1 MDLSHNLIKNN
12 LRRRTSEELEI
23 FQQGLSAGVAV
34 MDDLIDKCSDWHYQL
49 STGVFLGLV
58 IQFFILNIRIILM
71 QRKFKYSGEIQIAS
85 AFLSI
90 ILNFGVIVYLLYSV
104 NNFSLIFGFFIAHNL
119 NILNIALI
127 TNLSVKKN
135 D

>member
-1 MDLSHNLIKNN
+1 
-12 LRRRTSEELEI
+12 
-23 FQQGLSAGVAV
+23 
-34 MDDLIDKCSDWHYQL
+34 
-49 STGVFLGLV
+49 
-58 IQFFILNIRIILM
+58 M

>member
-1 MDLSHNLIKNN
+1 MNALDLTQVRLLKFNGYYTLLAGIYLLISFD
-12 LRRRTSEELEI
+12 LERRFFTESE
-23 FQQGLSAGVAV
+23 FGFT
-34 MDDLIDKCSDWHYQL
+34 
-49 STGVFLGLV
+49 TGVFLGLV
-58 IQFFILNIRIILM
+58 IQFFILNIRIFLM

>member
-1 MDLSHNLIKNN
+1 MNALDLTQVRLIKFNWN
-12 LRRRTSEELEI
+12 YALLGTIYLLIASVIENRFFKNADMPFTSGI
-23 FQQGLSAGVAV
+23 
-34 MDDLIDKCSDWHYQL
+34 
-49 STGVFLGLV
+49 FLGLS
-58 IQFFILNIRIILM
+58 IQFCILNLRIILM
-71 QRKFKYSGEIQIAS
+71 QRKFKYSGEIQIGF

-90 ILNFGVIVYLLYSV
+90 IINFGVLIFLLYSV